1 MEDAAI
7 VALYWA
13 RDEQALAETAAK
25 FGAYCRKIADNI
37 LHSAHDA
44 EECEND
50 TWLAAWNSMPT
61 NRPARLAP
69 YLGRITRNLALDRFD
84 RAAAQK
90 RGSGQTCAPLDELAE
105 CVAAPGSVEDS
116 FDAAETGRLISAFL
130 RTLPEETRSI
140 FLRRYWY
147 CDATADIA
155 ARYGL
160 TESKVRVTLHRT
172 RGRLAA
178 YLKGCCTVT
187 ERELFEAIGHVDDD
201 LILAA
206 DAPVKKRRRVVHLH
220 WQQVV
225 SVAACACIVLGGAAV
240 WRSGAL
246 HKSSIAGEVAMAA
259 DVPEA
264 AAETAPAPDMPML
277 DAAAPQAA
285 DADEGAAVEK
295 DSAASGIALGLAQCV
310 QIDGVLYFDTG
321 SAVDCP
327 PDRGADGVIET
338 SVDRDAFPET
348 DGCSNFG
355 TGYSYWVTGD
365 NAVVVEIDGAYWEF
379 MAN

>member
-1 MEDAAI
+1 M
-7 VALYWA
+7 
-13 RDEQALAETAAK
+13 
-25 FGAYCRKIADNI
+25 
-37 LHSAHDA
+37 
-44 EECEND
+44 
-50 TWLAAWNSMPT
+50 
-61 NRPARLAP
+61 
-69 YLGRITRNLALDRFD
+69 
-84 RAAAQK
+84 
-90 RGSGQTCAPLDELAE
+90 
-105 CVAAPGSVEDS
+105 
-116 FDAAETGRLISAFL
+116 
-130 RTLPEETRSI
+130 
-140 FLRRYWY
+140 
-147 CDATADIA
+147 
-155 ARYGL
+155 
-160 TESKVRVTLHRT
+160 
-172 RGRLAA
+172 
-178 YLKGCCTVT
+178 T

-206 DAPVKKRRRVVHLH
+206 DAPVKKRRKPPVYWRQL
-220 WQQVV
+220 V
-225 SVAACACIVLGGAAV
+225 SVAACACIFLGGVAV
-240 WRSGAL
+240 WQSDGFRKANMTSEA
-246 HKSSIAGEVAMAA
+246 AAFAA

-365 NAVVVEIDGAYWEF
+365 GVVIVEIDGAYWEF

>member
-1 MEDAAI
+1 M
-7 VALYWA
+7 
-13 RDEQALAETAAK
+13 
-25 FGAYCRKIADNI
+25 
-37 LHSAHDA
+37 
-44 EECEND
+44 
-50 TWLAAWNSMPT
+50 
-61 NRPARLAP
+61 
-69 YLGRITRNLALDRFD
+69 
-84 RAAAQK
+84 
-90 RGSGQTCAPLDELAE
+90 
-105 CVAAPGSVEDS
+105 
-116 FDAAETGRLISAFL
+116 
-130 RTLPEETRSI
+130 
-140 FLRRYWY
+140 
-147 CDATADIA
+147 
-155 ARYGL
+155 
-160 TESKVRVTLHRT
+160 
-172 RGRLAA
+172 
-178 YLKGCCTVT
+178 
-187 ERELFEAIGHVDDD
+187 
-201 LILAA
+201 ILAA

-240 WRSGAL
+240 WRSGTL
-246 HKSSIAGEVAMAA
+246 RKSSIAGEVAMAA

-321 SAVDCP
+321 NAVDCP

-365 NAVVVEIDGAYWEF
+365 NAVVVEIDGEYCEF
-379 MAN
+379 EAN

>member
-1 MEDAAI
+1 M
-7 VALYWA
+7 
-13 RDEQALAETAAK
+13 
-25 FGAYCRKIADNI
+25 
-37 LHSAHDA
+37 
-44 EECEND
+44 
-50 TWLAAWNSMPT
+50 
-61 NRPARLAP
+61 
-69 YLGRITRNLALDRFD
+69 
-84 RAAAQK
+84 
-90 RGSGQTCAPLDELAE
+90 
-105 CVAAPGSVEDS
+105 
-116 FDAAETGRLISAFL
+116 
-130 RTLPEETRSI
+130 
-140 FLRRYWY
+140 
-147 CDATADIA
+147 
-155 ARYGL
+155 
-160 TESKVRVTLHRT
+160 
-172 RGRLAA
+172 
-178 YLKGCCTVT
+178 T
-187 ERELFEAIGHVDDD
+187 ERELFEAIGYVDDD

-206 DAPVKKRRRVVHLH
+206 DAPVKKRRKPPVYWRQL
-220 WQQVV
+220 V
-225 SVAACACIVLGGAAV
+225 SVAACACIFLGGVAV
-240 WRSGAL
+240 WQSDGFRKANMTSEAAA
-246 HKSSIAGEVAMAA
+246 SAA

-355 TGYSYWVTGD
+355 TGYSYWVSGD
-365 NAVVVEIDGAYWEF
+365 GVVIVEIDGAYWEF

>member
-1 MEDAAI
+1 M
-7 VALYWA
+7 
-13 RDEQALAETAAK
+13 
-25 FGAYCRKIADNI
+25 
-37 LHSAHDA
+37 
-44 EECEND
+44 
-50 TWLAAWNSMPT
+50 
-61 NRPARLAP
+61 
-69 YLGRITRNLALDRFD
+69 
-84 RAAAQK
+84 
-90 RGSGQTCAPLDELAE
+90 
-105 CVAAPGSVEDS
+105 
-116 FDAAETGRLISAFL
+116 
-130 RTLPEETRSI
+130 
-140 FLRRYWY
+140 
-147 CDATADIA
+147 
-155 ARYGL
+155 
-160 TESKVRVTLHRT
+160 
-172 RGRLAA
+172 
-178 YLKGCCTVT
+178 T

-201 LILAA
+201 LILTA
-206 DAPVKKRRRVVHLH
+206 DAPVKKRRKPPVYWRQL
-220 WQQVV
+220 V
-225 SVAACACIVLGGAAV
+225 SVAACACIFLGGVAV
-240 WRSGAL
+240 WQSDGFRKANMTSEA
-246 HKSSIAGEVAMAA
+246 AAFAA

-295 DSAASGIALGLAQCV
+295 DSAASGITLGLAQCV

-365 NAVVVEIDGAYWEF
+365 GVVIVEIDGAYWEF

>member
-25 FGAYCRKIADNI
+25 FGTYCRKIADNI

-130 RTLPEETRSI
+130 RRQSPESRII

-147 CDATADIA
+147 GEDIA
-155 ARYGL
+155 AIARGL
-160 TESKVRVTLHRT
+160 GCGESRVKSALFRT
-172 RGRLAA
+172 RKALRGFLE
-178 YLKGCCTVT
+178 KEGITV
-187 ERELFEAIGHVDDD
+187 
-201 LILAA
+201 
-206 DAPVKKRRRVVHLH
+206 
-220 WQQVV
+220 
-225 SVAACACIVLGGAAV
+225 
-240 WRSGAL
+240 
-246 HKSSIAGEVAMAA
+246 
-259 DVPEA
+259 
-264 AAETAPAPDMPML
+264 
-277 DAAAPQAA
+277 
-285 DADEGAAVEK
+285 
-295 DSAASGIALGLAQCV
+295 
-310 QIDGVLYFDTG
+310 
-321 SAVDCP
+321 
-327 PDRGADGVIET
+327 
-338 SVDRDAFPET
+338 
-348 DGCSNFG
+348 
-355 TGYSYWVTGD
+355 
-365 NAVVVEIDGAYWEF
+365 
-379 MAN
+379 